1 MNHETATFIHSD
13 DLLHLNIKWPA
24 SSVLANNTWEETVHF
39 RIYLRTF
46 LWVCSI
52 HFFYFTIS
60 LCCELW
66 KLSLAWG
73 RCALSPP
80 LCCFL
85 RLEPGLRFDNPPP
98 LTITDFSCLII
109 RKYFLETMT
118 WEHTGDISA
127 LTRPKLNGR
136 PTQWHNLK
144 FLQPENRQWHRKEN
158 YFIIRPN
165 IIKRT
170 ADQMQICTFSV
181 NQFSLHPH

>member
-118 WEHTGDISA
+118 WEHTEDSPSFNKA
-127 LTRPKLNGR
+127 QAQWEANTM
-136 PTQWHNLK
+136 TQS
-144 FLQPENRQWHRKEN
+144 QIPPARK
-158 YFIIRPN
+158 
-165 IIKRT
+165 
-170 ADQMQICTFSV
+170 
-181 NQFSLHPH
+181 